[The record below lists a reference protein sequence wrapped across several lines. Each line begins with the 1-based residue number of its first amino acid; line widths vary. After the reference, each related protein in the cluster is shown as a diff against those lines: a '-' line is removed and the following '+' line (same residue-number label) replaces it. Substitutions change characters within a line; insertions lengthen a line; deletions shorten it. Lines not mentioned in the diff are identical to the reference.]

1 MAPSSVLIVLVGL
14 VSLSLSSEIVPPLYR
29 YDDYDRC
36 RQGNDHTT
44 TGVYCFVKV
53 VFEEDR
59 DPFDSPRIISDFRRN
74 LLDWGVCVEEC
85 QRELKDVSLEDRQR
99 LFEPKFPINFT
110 YIFPADFWD
119 HYLDPFNARYD
130 ELINV
135 CVNNRLERN
144 YTLDR
149 HAYSEIEYC
158 TSKDELGSAR
168 RTPHWLMS
176 TFYAIMLIIFIPM
189 VGSNVLEWLGFDRIK
204 DHIIVSSFSVK
215 RNWDRLT
222 QQSKSE
228 LYREFGYL
236 EGLRVFMNLWVMATH
251 IIMFVG
257 YMPMGNPEFAENLM
271 KNPLMIDV
279 STASIVSV
287 QIFLAIGGLLV
298 TNAVLMYVD
307 QKHEFDFNLIRGS
320 FIHRLIRIAPLD
332 YFFILWSIVVPDLLG
347 IQVGPVG
354 YKMITQ
360 EQARC
365 RKMWWTNVLFLNNL
379 PAFSG
384 ERCNIQSWY
393 LAADLQL
400 FLVAMLLLATC
411 CKYPK
416 HASSVLWTSVVIAVA
431 IPIGNIHMY
440 ELESSVPAM
449 LSNLQFFF
457 MYQPWF
463 NHIYAPGY
471 SNFNCYLAGVVVGYL
486 YHQHK
491 HRKLNFVDSL
501 LFKVLKMARIPM
513 LLLAFVPTFI
523 FYQYEIPRSSWLTL
537 IHSVLYRNAAV
548 IVASVTFVDCFQK
561 PQGVVRRFL
570 ASKALTSLG
579 KLTYSLY
586 LVHVPVFRLISNWFS
601 PMPEVEF
608 WFVVWILPLL
618 CSFILVAV
626 IAYFCIEQPCGLL
639 LKHFFFKRL

>member
-1 MAPSSVLIVLVGL
+1 MAPSSVLIVLAGL

-44 TGVYCFVKV
+44 AGVYCFVKV

-59 DPFDSPRIISDFRRN
+59 DPFDSPRIISNFRRN

-110 YIFPADFWD
+110 YIFPSDFWD

-130 ELINV
+130 ELINI

-158 TSKDELGSAR
+158 TSIDELGSAR

-176 TFYAIMLIIFIPM
+176 TFYAIMLIISISM
-189 VGSNVLEWLGFDRIK
+189 VASNVLEWLGSDRIK

-228 LYREFGYL
+228 LYRDFGYL
-236 EGLRVFMNLWVMATH
+236 DGLRVFMNLWVMFMHSMLGGA
-251 IIMFVG
+251 ILPV
-257 YMPMGNPEFAENLM
+257 M
-271 KNPLMIDV
+271 KNPFTIDL
-279 STASIVSV
+279 TAGVVVTV
-287 QIFLAIGGLLV
+287 QIFFAISGLLLA
-298 TNAVLMYVD
+298 TNVFQDAMD
-307 QKHEFDFNLIRGS
+307 GS
-320 FIHRLIRIAPLD
+320 QLDIHYFWDKIKSRLIRIAPLY
-332 YFFILWSIVVPDLLG
+332 YFFVLLSTVAPDLPG
-347 IQVGPVG
+347 IQMGPVG

-384 ERCNIQSWY
+384 ERCNYQCWY

-400 FLVAMLLLATC
+400 FLVALLLLAIC

-416 HASSVLWTSVVIAVA
+416 HASTVLWTSVVVAVA
-431 IPIGNIHMY
+431 IPTGNIHLHG
-440 ELESSVPAM
+440 LESSAPLT
-449 LSNLQFFF
+449 LSTFQFQF
-457 MYQPWF
+457 MYHPWF
-463 NHIYAPGY
+463 THIYVPGY

-491 HRKLNFVDSL
+491 HSKLNFADSL
-501 LFKVLKMARIPM
+501 LFNVLKMARFPM

-579 KLTYSLY
+579 KLTYSLH
-586 LVHVPVFRLISNWFS
+586 LVHIPVYRLMSNWLP
-601 PMPEVEF
+601 PMLEMKLSLLVL
-608 WFVVWILPLL
+608 VLPLL
-618 CSFILVAV
+618 GSSYLVGIA
-626 IAYFCIEQPCGLL
+626 AYFCIEQPIGLL
-639 LKHFFFKRL
+639 LKHLVLNKHHSIH

>member
-1 MAPSSVLIVLVGL
+1 MAPSSVLIVLAGL
-14 VSLSLSSEIVPPLYR
+14 VTLSLSSEIVPPLYR

-36 RQGNDHTT
+36 HQGNDHTT

-53 VFEEDR
+53 VFEQDR
-59 DPFDSPRIISDFRRN
+59 DPFDSPRIISYFRRN

-85 QRELKDVSLEDRQR
+85 QRELTDVSLEDRQR

-119 HYLDPFNARYD
+119 HYLHPFNTRYD

-168 RTPHWLMS
+168 MTPHWLMS

-189 VGSNVLEWLGFDRIK
+189 VGSNVLEWLGSDRIK
-204 DHIIVSSFSVK
+204 VR

-222 QQSKSE
+222 KQSKSE

-298 TNAVLMYVD
+298 TNAVLAYVD

-320 FIHRLIRIAPLD
+320 FIHRLIRIAPLY
-332 YFFILWSIVVPDLLG
+332 YFFILLSIVAPNLPG

-400 FLVAMLLLATC
+400 FLVAMLLLVIC

-416 HASSVLWTSVVIAVA
+416 HASTVLWTSVVIAVA
-431 IPIGNIHMY
+431 IPIGNIHLH

-449 LSNLQFFF
+449 L
-457 MYQPWF
+457 
-463 NHIYAPGY
+463 
-471 SNFNCYLAGVVVGYL
+471 
-486 YHQHK
+486 
-491 HRKLNFVDSL
+491 R
-501 LFKVLKMARIPM
+501 VLKMARIPM
-513 LLLAFVPTFI
+513 LVLAFVPTFI
-523 FYQYEIPRSSWLTL
+523 FYQFEIPRSSWLTL